1 MENFSDQIEANKHT
15 IRLLLDYLKRGKE
28 NGAGLRLINSRLVQD
43 TTIQNEESAG

>member
-1 MENFSDQIEANKHT
+1 MESFSDQIEANKHT

-28 NGAGLRLINSRLVQD
+28 NGAGLRLINSRLD